1 MDNKIPS
8 RTSLQKTHFAPVDP
22 AFRPKKPSKDGTL
35 PKPGEDSNQHDY
47 PSSFYPAV
55 SQEGSEQKN
64 LTEGKTVPE
73 NSEKAVPENLP
84 KNPTNHNAVQHT
96 SSDVKSEESATDQ
109 SDNGLLNLKEF
120 PDLKDS
126 QKNDSETKKI
136 LTIGGIIASV
146 IILTAGI
153 LFLVAGGKK
162 EENEEPKTPAT
173 EDDAA
178 QKAALEKIKTEAE
191 KTEEDKEEN
200 KISEKDTKTQKY
212 LTATNNINLIEEI
225 ENSFSKIREENSQEE
240 IRIIFQNENE
250 EPLSLKNLTEKL
262 GVFIPD
268 YVAEILDPDYY
279 FFLANIPA
287 NSTPKAS
294 IILESKFSDYK
305 KTEEVLQR
313 WEKYLVQDLK
323 NFIFLGEDAD
333 FFNNFIKESEIYSLD
348 FYSSEKYPGGRYQNF
363 LKDGSISLN
372 YLVMQDKIIIANS
385 FEAFEKIIRHVE
397 LDENL

>member
-191 KTEEDKEEN
+191 KTEEGEEKN